1 MHLPVRTRTK
11 ADCAVQV
18 FFHSYFVSK
27 HGNADAIQ
35 SKAEVRRSKK
45 RDREDSSEAEDVE
58 DAEAADANASDIDS
72 GEESEVWK
80 AMKASMP
87 KPDMDDLDDED
98 DPDLEEDDE
107 DISLNMSS
115 DEAEAEEDPIA
126 PPQEDDTD
134 DDGFEGFA
142 EEPTDLLD
150 SDVDMNVMLGSDN
163 EADQSGA
170 AKDDSRKRKK
180 RKLKHLP
187 LFGSA
192 EDYAKLLGG
201 SDDEDI

>member
-1 MHLPVRTRTK
+1 M
-11 ADCAVQV
+11 
-18 FFHSYFVSK
+18 
-27 HGNADAIQ
+27 Q

-45 RDREDSSEAEDVE
+45 RDREGSSEAEAVE
-58 DAEAADANASDIDS
+58 DADPADANASDLGS
-72 GEESEVWK
+72 EGEDEVWR

-87 KPDMDDLDDED
+87 KPDMDDLDDDD
-98 DPDLEEDDE
+98 DPELEEDDE
-107 DISLNMSS
+107 DISLDMSS
-115 DEAEAEEDPIA
+115 DEEVLEEPTAEAQQDS
-126 PPQEDDTD
+126 DD

-150 SDVDMNVMLGSDN
+150 SDVDMNVMLGGSDD
-163 EADQSGA
+163 EADQGETG
-170 AKDDSRKRKK
+170 KDDSRKRKK

>member
-1 MHLPVRTRTK
+1 M
-11 ADCAVQV
+11 Q
-18 FFHSYFVSK
+18 
-27 HGNADAIQ
+27 
-35 SKAEVRRSKK
+35 
-45 RDREDSSEAEDVE
+45 

-98 DPDLEEDDE
+98 DPDMEEDDE
-107 DISLNMSS
+107 DISLDMSS
-115 DEAEAEEDPIA
+115 DEEAETEEEPIA
-126 PPQEDDTD
+126 SPEDDSD

-150 SDVDMNVMLGSDN
+150 SDVDMNVMLGGSDN
-163 EADQSGA
+163 EADQDGG

-180 RKLKHLP
+180 RKLNHLP